1 MLKWTVTK
9 RSEANAKNVL
19 PQDKLLLQQRQH
31 ARRSLGALS
40 ERLATVNTDSTV
52 NGRSRNRK
60 VRRSLGGPIREVC
73 ANYDKENQCITS
85 TPHPAMGR
93 SAGSPYSMALRDV
106 SNITPNT
113 TPCRLSNTTPQS
125 RKRTLAVSP
134 LSSGLKRKEHLESV
148 RETYATTL
156 PTFDIEYSPCGVKDV
171 PFLALRGLGLTEFDK
186 PGRYFPADEQE
197 PSAKRIKTFTKPLP
211 LVEDLPCHPT
221 EDKLNP
227 CLTPLSSRL
236 SELRFNKINFKRPL
250 AVGKTVNSLPQ
261 PAPPPPPPSS
271 IEIMEDSE
279 LSLNSSE
286 MGDLTLDKMIDAILE
301 SAKKDSRWTTPRP
314 KRSLSVKSKQ
324 SKGSSPTYTPAD
336 DPAADLYL
344 GLRCAPRLFRQE
356 GETTIILEETASHI
370 NEREVKTPDSKQDQH
385 CMAAKHTAK
394 IDYVRQS
401 LHKYVAASPLDAACH
416 LRRQKA
422 VRRKHKLEAVCNSA
436 KQGTQGYELTLDDCQ
451 AGSPETPHM
460 HCNQSKLSQLN
471 VMQTPV
477 REDHLRLG
485 AENPSQQMMSAN
497 ATPDIR
503 SIDLQG
509 TSTPTGG
516 SIEKSRKCLTFSPTP
531 SEDSIEKRRSVAS
544 STNSRCSRT
553 STLTG
558 SSIGA
563 GAMRGTLELS
573 VYLEQDRRL
582 HVHVLRCKDLQR
594 NTSTSSTGGSNAIN
608 AYVKVALIN
617 LGAPHTDVGFQ
628 RTTVHRNSSNPCY
641 DQRFHFEIHPND
653 ERRVQLAVWHR
664 DREYKRSEFLGCM
677 SFPIKHVTAPGINGT
692 YRLQPQSCLTNP
704 TTPILETMCENS
716 QSSME
721 ELMNAEDSSSAKAT
735 STVTST
741 TVSLAAGA
749 TGGTIGNAGGEQI
762 SLSKKAIHQRDADEN
777 LFLRFLELDPSPDA
791 SQTIGTGGG
800 GSQTTPATPR
810 RSSVSAVSGPLKPM
824 TGATSSGRTPFTI
837 TKRLARTGDR
847 GFGFS
852 IVWTHPP
859 RVEKVETGLSAD
871 RAGILPGDYVVFVDK
886 HNVVTMPE
894 QDVLNLIRTQGN
906 SLLLEIFRR
915 PQSTGGLQLQN
926 RTNGLRNLSAGQTLS
941 SNLGGITNSTGNI
954 TLLNVSAGGG
964 VLAQPDES
972 EPFARTSPSPFGVA
986 RSSTAC
992 SNISIET
999 AKRKLHL
1006 PQVTFS
1012 KESIV
1017 QQFPD
1022 DHRRKFLYQLISR
1035 EQHFINAINF
1045 GIERFVN
1052 PLRERKDLISP
1063 NDHKIL
1069 FQNIDELSRISEDI
1083 LEQIIQDETEPQIHF
1098 ASRVYLSK
1106 STALCAAYRKYC
1118 NGLKKAD
1125 CVLVNK
1131 SRNSNCDF
1139 MKFITEPPV
1148 PRKRPDLTT
1157 FIHRPLQHFREILK
1171 LVQMI
1176 ASHCRVD
1183 SEEHNNFSS
1192 IISELQAAYREI
1204 TVGGGLME
1212 PIGEGR
1218 PLLTLQDLEA
1228 RMVFTKC
1235 KPFQLASHGRQWI
1248 FGGDLS
1254 RVEGRSIK
1262 PYWTLLF
1269 SDILLFAKVSRDRV
1283 LFITEEPI
1291 ALSTI
1296 TDSCFNI
1303 RKKGTEFRITIDP
1316 NGRQIESPTVH
1327 CAPDLSRTPK
1337 KNSKKRYIVL
1347 RAPSTELKAVWQNLL
1362 TRQIFLV
1369 NATLGST
1376 PLSSPLDSPDILQ
1389 SFVPISDIGA
1399 TATSA
1404 SSVKVPSLDGIHL
1417 KNQQSRLSRVPK
1429 QVEELIDE
1437 KCRKLN
1443 KTGIPQG
1450 SALHLAQWMKGQL
1463 NKQIIESDPI
1473 DSEPEQLVEDWSVE
1487 QVNNRSKEL
1496 NLVDADGSPYRSAS
1510 HCNGTSNGIVGKNNG
1525 PASQPTTDDNSAFE
1539 DDDDNK
1545 SVSKS
1550 TTSDS
1555 QITVRSSPLSNKL
1568 DTISVCRQ
1576 CHKNCKSR
1584 LNSPSSN
1591 SLTVQHSHSTPSNR
1605 CCLSNSTTGSSLNKS
1620 PNSTSSVSSSS
1631 TLTMRGRAAAQE
1643 ADCASHIT
1651 NAESAMCNRQ
1661 ASHVH
1666 VKQVGES
1673 ERHLQLSANGNYKT
1687 MCQTPCHCKCTPK
1700 DFEKST
1706 LSPDELLHERVKIL
1720 DNVCEA
1726 TTTNIIIQH
1735 AKDTSKMN
1743 GYPHSLKERVGED
1756 TGGRDERQVV
1766 YNNNEDDDTE
1776 WSLMGLIGL
1785 AQINP
1790 AASLVHI
1797 DPFEALPTIAV
1808 VPPTPDA
1815 LGNATYTRQVMPPSP
1830 WTTIERSQL
1839 QLAPSSLN
1847 STHMT
1852 EGTLSDE
1859 YSPDNSP
1866 EDEIA
1871 EPPYR
1876 ALNPGLK
1883 RYGTISS
1890 LERVPS
1896 EDTDDNK
1903 TYSSEEDSESDI
1915 KIVTKEVYDNNTQ
1928 TFLNWTTRAGNFI
1941 EESRAFIDRYLGRR
1955 DNSTEEPEA
1964 NGDDWEKTRVEKRP
1978 GEQHAASSGG
1988 DEEETIEGET
1998 SATSGEE
2005 VWGTPTS
2012 GGENDDMQIFGSIE
2026 QTHSSPTKSSS
2037 SYTGDDDT
2045 ELMMDEL
2052 LMAPPMTASAVRGLL
2067 PRRKLEPLFEEDS
2080 ESAESDDDSKPLS
2093 GRDHQGQASEKNP
2106 PVYADLND
2114 STGTDSVSTTPSSTP
2129 QPERSETIKTT
2140 TPDENYGSVADRCY
2154 ASVQLPSTVT
2164 PCASD
2169 TARFADKANVP
2180 IGLSPRLEMRLA
2192 LNHDILGDED
2202 LLTYSPGPDLTAILG
2217 RDLSTYHRMNGKD
2230 IIMNRIVT
2238 RVSSYMNIQAV
2249 ATSTPVSKPTTVEPH
2264 SSATNQ
2270 AMKNGMSSSYQQNNS
2285 KMDTPILHRRKA
2297 TAPATWSSFGF
2308 ADREERT
2315 LSDLERLARRE
2326 KVYCMTQLNH
2336 NASQLKRVA
2345 SFNTTTKHTSKLFNF
2360 LYRRNSENQLA
2371 GLLTSKDSTED
2382 SATCHSDPSR
2392 LNSPRKETVK
2402 SLDRRFWRQL
2412 SKRRRASFHEELTT
2426 GAS

>member
-9 RSEANAKNVL
+9 RAEASAKNVL
-19 PQDKLLLQQRQH
+19 PQSKALLQQRHH
-31 ARRSLGALS
+31 ARRSLGVLD
-40 ERLATVNTDSTV
+40 ERLAAVTTEGSVS
-52 NGRSRNRK
+52 GGPRNKK
-60 VRRSLGGPIREVC
+60 VRRSLGGSAHEIC

-85 TPHPAMGR
+85 TPHPAIGR
-93 SAGSPYSMALRDV
+93 TVGSPYSMALRDV

-113 TPCRLSNTTPQS
+113 TPCRPSNTTPQS
-125 RKRTLAVSP
+125 RKRTLAASPVSP
-134 LSSGLKRKEHLESV
+134 GGLKRKEHVESV

-171 PFLALRGLGLTEFDK
+171 PFLALRGLGLTEFDN
-186 PGRYFPADEQE
+186 PGRYFPADEQG
-197 PSAKRIKTFTKPLP
+197 PSAKRMKTFIKPLV
-211 LVEDLPCHPT
+211 LANDLPLPPK

-236 SELRFNKINFKRPL
+236 SELRFNKLNFKRPL
-250 AVGKTVNSLPQ
+250 SVGKTITSLSQ
-261 PAPPPPPPSS
+261 PAPPPLPPTST
-271 IEIMEDSE
+271 ENMEDSE

-301 SAKKDSRWTTPRP
+301 SAKKDSRWATPRP

-344 GLRCAPRLFRQE
+344 EPRCPPRMLRQD

-370 NEREVKTPDSKQDQH
+370 NEREVKTPDTKQEQH
-385 CMAAKHTAK
+385 RAVSVTAAKV
-394 IDYVRQS
+394 DFFRQS
-401 LHKYVAASPLDAACH
+401 LIKSVAASPLEAACH

-422 VRRKHKLEAVCNSA
+422 VRRKHKLETGGNSA
-436 KQGTQGYELTLDDCQ
+436 KVGSQQNEATLDDCPT
-451 AGSPETPHM
+451 ASPETPHM
-460 HCNQSKLSQLN
+460 LCNQSKLSQMN
-471 VMQTPV
+471 AMQTPI
-477 REDHLRLG
+477 RDTELIRYEPEHPHSHQIR
-485 AENPSQQMMSAN
+485 SAN

-544 STNSRCSRT
+544 SSNSRCFRT

-558 SSIGA
+558 SAMGTGA
-563 GAMRGTLELS
+563 LRGTLELS
-573 VYLEQDRRL
+573 IQLEQDRRL
-582 HVHVLRCKDLQR
+582 HVHVIRCKDLQR
-594 NTSTSSTGGSNAIN
+594 NTSTSSTAGSNAIN
-608 AYVKVALIN
+608 AYVKVALISP
-617 LGAPHTDVGFQ
+617 GGSQTSQTDLGFQ

-641 DQRFHFEIHPND
+641 DQRFQFETHPND

-677 SFPIKHVTAPGINGT
+677 SFPIKHVNIQGINGT

-704 TTPILETMCENS
+704 TTPIQETMCENS

-721 ELMNAEDSSSAKAT
+721 ELMNAEDSGSAKAT

-741 TVSLAAGA
+741 TASLAAGTNVGT
-749 TGGTIGNAGGEQI
+749 TGHAPAEPI

-791 SQTIGTGGG
+791 SVATSGPGTVG
-800 GSQTTPATPR
+800 QTTPATPR
-810 RSSVSAVSGPLKPM
+810 RSSVSAPKPITGP
-824 TGATSSGRTPFTI
+824 TSAGRTPFTI

-859 RVEKVETGLSAD
+859 RVEKVESGLSAD

-906 SLLLEIFRR
+906 TLLLEIFRR
-915 PQSTGGLQLQN
+915 PQSTQGSLQIQS
-926 RTNGLRNLSAGQTLS
+926 RTNGLRNMVSGLAPALNLAGI
-941 SNLGGITNSTGNI
+941 GNSTGNI
-954 TLLNVSAGGG
+954 NNAASLNVSAGGA
-964 VLAQPDES
+964 LAQPE
-972 EPFARTSPSPFGVA
+972 EAEQFARTSPSPYGVA

-1063 NDHKIL
+1063 NDHKVL

-1083 LEQIIQDETEPQIHF
+1083 LEQVIQDETEPQIHF

-1183 SEEHNNFSS
+1183 SEEHNNFHS

-1327 CAPDLSRTPK
+1327 CAPDLTRTPK

-1376 PLSSPLDSPDILQ
+1376 PMSSPLDSPDILQ

-1443 KTGIPQG
+1443 KTGVPQG

-1473 DSEPEQLVEDWSVE
+1473 DSEPEQLVEEWSVE
-1487 QVNNRSKEL
+1487 QVTNRSKEL
-1496 NLVDADGSPYRSAS
+1496 NLVDSDGSPYRSAS
-1510 HCNGTSNGIVGKNNG
+1510 QCNGTGGGMGTVTKASGSGTV
-1525 PASQPTTDDNSAFE
+1525 SQPPADDNSAFE

-1568 DTISVCRQ
+1568 DTISMCRQ
-1576 CHKNCKSR
+1576 CLKNCKSR
-1584 LNSPSSN
+1584 HNSPSSN

-1605 CCLSNSTTGSSLNKS
+1605 CCVSNSTTGSSLNKS
-1620 PNSTSSVSSSS
+1620 PNSVSSVSSSS
-1631 TLTMRGRAAAQE
+1631 TLTMRGRACVAQE
-1643 ADCASHIT
+1643 VDGSGQGTVVEGQTGCT
-1651 NAESAMCNRQ
+1651 RQ
-1661 ASHVH
+1661 TMSVDEQR
-1666 VKQVGES
+1666 KQAGDNV
-1673 ERHLQLSANGNYKT
+1673 RHLQLSVNGNYKT

-1720 DNVCEA
+1720 DNVCETSA
-1726 TTTNIIIQH
+1726 TNVMIQQQER
-1735 AKDTSKMN
+1735 KDSSKMN
-1743 GYPHSLKERVGED
+1743 GYPANGKPAQSAAHRVESKA
-1756 TGGRDERQVV
+1756 EF
-1766 YNNNEDDDTE
+1766 NNNNMDDDSE

-1790 AASLVHI
+1790 AESLVHL

-1815 LGNATYTRQVMPPSP
+1815 LGNAAYTRQSVPPAP
-1830 WTTIERSQL
+1830 WATIERSQL
-1839 QLAPSSLN
+1839 QLSPSKL
-1847 STHMT
+1847 STAH
-1852 EGTLSDE
+1852 EGTISDE

-1866 EDEIA
+1866 EDEIG

-1915 KIVTKEVYDNNTQ
+1915 KIVTKEVYVNNTQ

-1955 DNSTEEPEA
+1955 DNSTEEAEA
-1964 NGDDWEKTRVEKRP
+1964 NGEDWDTGREKRT
-1978 GEQHAASSGG
+1978 GEQHAAGSGG
-1988 DEEETIEGET
+1988 DEEETVEGET

-2080 ESAESDDDSKPLS
+2080 ESAESDDDDSKPLS
-2093 GRDHQGQASEKNP
+2093 GRDQQAGASFGKK
-2106 PVYADLND
+2106 
-2114 STGTDSVSTTPSSTP
+2114 SSGLCGFK
-2129 QPERSETIKTT
+2129 RFHRYRFGKYDAVI
-2140 TPDENYGSVADRCY
+2140 
-2154 ASVQLPSTVT
+2154 
-2164 PCASD
+2164 D
-2169 TARFADKANVP
+2169 TA
-2180 IGLSPRLEMRLA
+2180 G
-2192 LNHDILGDED
+2192 
-2202 LLTYSPGPDLTAILG
+2202 
-2217 RDLSTYHRMNGKD
+2217 
-2230 IIMNRIVT
+2230 
-2238 RVSSYMNIQAV
+2238 
-2249 ATSTPVSKPTTVEPH
+2249 
-2264 SSATNQ
+2264 
-2270 AMKNGMSSSYQQNNS
+2270 
-2285 KMDTPILHRRKA
+2285 
-2297 TAPATWSSFGF
+2297 
-2308 ADREERT
+2308 REER
-2315 LSDLERLARRE
+2315 DDQDYHARR
-2326 KVYCMTQLNH
+2326 
-2336 NASQLKRVA
+2336 
-2345 SFNTTTKHTSKLFNF
+2345 KLW
-2360 LYRRNSENQLA
+2360 E
-2371 GLLTSKDSTED
+2371 
-2382 SATCHSDPSR
+2382 CC
-2392 LNSPRKETVK
+2392 
-2402 SLDRRFWRQL
+2402 
-2412 SKRRRASFHEELTT
+2412 
-2426 GAS
+2426 

>member
-9 RSEANAKNVL
+9 RSDPSGRGSL
-19 PQDKLLLQQRQH
+19 PQGKVLLQQRRH
-31 ARRSLGALS
+31 ARRSLGTLS
-40 ERLATVNTDSTV
+40 EQIATASKDVAANEGS
-52 NGRSRNRK
+52 RSCNPRM
-60 VRRSLGGPIREVC
+60 RRSLGVSLQVDC

-85 TPHPAMGR
+85 TPHPMSGR
-93 SAGSPYSMALRDV
+93 PTSSPYSIALRDV

-113 TPCRLSNTTPQS
+113 TCWPLNTTPQG
-125 RKRTLAVSP
+125 RKRSLAASPGSSSIKMVSKMD
-134 LSSGLKRKEHLESV
+134 LVEGV
-148 RETYATTL
+148 RQPYATTL
-156 PTFDIEYSPCGVKDV
+156 PTFDIEYSPCGVKNL
-171 PFLALRGLGLTEFDK
+171 PFVALRGLGLAEFEK
-186 PGRYFPADEQE
+186 PGRYFATDEEQ
-197 PSAKRIKTFTKPLP
+197 PMAKRTKTDANPSKKDDFPALP
-211 LVEDLPCHPT
+211 KD
-221 EDKLNP
+221 DQINS

-236 SELRFNKINFKRPL
+236 NDMRFNNINFKRPFSM
-250 AVGKTVNSLPQ
+250 GKTINNNHMAATLP
-261 PAPPPPPPSS
+261 PVPSAS
-271 IEIMEDSE
+271 VDAVEDNE

-314 KRSLSVKSKQ
+314 KRSSSIKSKQ

-344 GLRCAPRLFRQE
+344 EQRISTRLYRQE
-356 GETTIILEETASHI
+356 KETTIILEETSHV
-370 NEREVKTPDSKQDQH
+370 NEREVKTPDSAH
-385 CMAAKHTAK
+385 ETRSIVSVSTAK
-394 IDYVRQS
+394 PGFVRQS
-401 LHKYVAASPLDAACH
+401 FGKLLMASPLEAACH

-422 VRRKHKLEAVCNSA
+422 VRRKHKLE
-436 KQGTQGYELTLDDCQ
+436 QGGDGARQDVQCVEMSIGQTAHE
-451 AGSPETPHM
+451 AASPDTPYVL
-460 HCNQSKLSQLN
+460 CSQSKIEHLMG
-471 VMQTPV
+471 MQTPPI
-477 REDHLRLG
+477 RDGLLEQ
-485 AENPSQQMMSAN
+485 EMESQQRQMLSGN
-497 ATPDIR
+497 ATPSIR
-503 SIDLQG
+503 SIDPQS

-516 SIEKSRKCLTFSPTP
+516 SVEKSKKCLVFSPAL
-531 SEDSIEKRRSVAS
+531 SEASLEKRRSVAF
-544 STNSRCSRT
+544 STTSRCSGT
-553 STLTG
+553 SAVEPASTNTSVRG
-558 SSIGA
+558 S
-563 GAMRGTLELS
+563 LELNI
-573 VYLEQDRRL
+573 YLDQDRRL
-582 HVHVLRCKDLQR
+582 QVHVIRCKDLQR
-594 NTSTSSTGGSNAIN
+594 NSSASSAGNCNGIN

-617 LGAPHTDVGFQ
+617 LCNSQSAQSEMGFQ
-628 RTTVHRNSSNPCY
+628 RTTVHRNSCSPY
-641 DQRFHFEIHPND
+641 FDQRFQFEIHPHD
-653 ERRVQLAVWHR
+653 DRRVQLAVWHR
-664 DREYKRSEFLGCM
+664 DRECKRSEFLGCM
-677 SFPIKHVTAPGINGT
+677 SFPLKHATHGQVINGA

-704 TTPILETMCENS
+704 SPPISETMCENS
-716 QSSME
+716 HSSMD
-721 ELMNAEDSSSAKAT
+721 ELVSVEDSSSARAT

-741 TVSLAAGA
+741 MVSSTTGTTAAA
-749 TGGTIGNAGGEQI
+749 SGNAVGEQI
-762 SLSKKAIHQRDADEN
+762 SLSKKALHQRDADEN
-777 LFLRFLELDPSPDA
+777 LFLRFLELDPSPDGT
-791 SQTIGTGGG
+791 SGTGVNLP
-800 GSQTTPATPR
+800 TPATPR
-810 RSSVSAVSGPLKPM
+810 RSSVSAGGSQKAA
-824 TGATSSGRTPFTI
+824 GASSAGRTPFTI
-837 TKRLARTGDR
+837 TKRLARSGDR

-906 SLLLEIFRR
+906 TLLLEIFRR
-915 PQSTGGLQLQN
+915 PQPTCGQQLQN
-926 RTNGLRNLSAGQTLS
+926 RSNGLRNIS
-941 SNLGGITNSTGNI
+941 SSQSSVPVLGSVSNTAINITPFHASTGVALPQ
-954 TLLNVSAGGG
+954 T
-964 VLAQPDES
+964 DET
-972 EPFARTSPSPFGVA
+972 EPFRRTAPSPFGVA

-1063 NDHKIL
+1063 NDHKTL

-1083 LEQIIQDETEPQIHF
+1083 TEQITQDETEPQIHF

-1171 LVQMI
+1171 QMQMI

-1183 SEEHNNFSS
+1183 SEEHNNFTN
-1192 IISELQAAYREI
+1192 IISELQTAYREI

-1254 RVEGRSIK
+1254 RVESRSVK

-1303 RKKGTEFRITIDP
+1303 RKKCTEFRITIDP
-1316 NGRQIESPTVH
+1316 NGRQIESPTAH

-1337 KNSKKRYIVL
+1337 KNTKKRHIFL

-1399 TATSA
+1399 TATSTT
-1404 SSVKVPSLDGIHL
+1404 SVKMPSLDSIHG
-1417 KNQQSRLSRVPK
+1417 KNQQSRLNKIPK

-1443 KTGIPQG
+1443 KTGVPQG

-1463 NKQIIESDPI
+1463 DKQVIESDPI
-1473 DSEPEQLVEDWSVE
+1473 DSDPEQVVEDWSIE
-1487 QVNNRSKEL
+1487 QVTNRSKEL
-1496 NLVDADGSPYRSAS
+1496 NLVVTDGSPYKSAS
-1510 HCNGTSNGIVGKNNG
+1510 LCNDTNVGIILKTTTAETQL
-1525 PASQPTTDDNSAFE
+1525 PTDDSSAFD

-1568 DTISVCRQ
+1568 DTISMCRQ
-1576 CHKNCKSR
+1576 CLKNCKSR
-1584 LNSPSSN
+1584 FNSPSSN
-1591 SLTVQHSHSTPSNR
+1591 SLTMQHSHSTPTNR
-1605 CCLSNSTTGSSLNKS
+1605 CCVSNSTTDSSLNRS
-1620 PNSTSSVSSSS
+1620 PMSVSSVSSSS
-1631 TLTMRGRAAAQE
+1631 TLTMLRRPVSQE
-1643 ADCASHIT
+1643 NDAVANNTAGD
-1651 NAESAMCNRQ
+1651 
-1661 ASHVH
+1661 
-1666 VKQVGES
+1666 KQNSLRKTS
-1673 ERHLQLSANGNYKT
+1673 EEIRHLKLLINGNYRTK
-1687 MCQTPCHCKCTPK
+1687 CQTPCHCKCTPK

-1720 DNVCEA
+1720 DNICEA
-1726 TTTNIIIQH
+1726 NAKNIAVNHKVANTNL
-1735 AKDTSKMN
+1735 MN
-1743 GYPHSLKERVGED
+1743 GYPPNSKPLFNECLKDEETSDHERN
-1756 TGGRDERQVV
+1756 TKL
-1766 YNNNEDDDTE
+1766 NNNEDDDVE

-1790 AASLVHI
+1790 AASFVHI
-1797 DPFEALPTIAV
+1797 DPFDALPTIAV

-1815 LGNATYTRQVMPPSP
+1815 LGNTSSIRQPAQVSP
-1830 WTTIERSQL
+1830 WSTVELNRL
-1839 QLAPSSLN
+1839 QLTS
-1847 STHMT
+1847 
-1852 EGTLSDE
+1852 GTLELLTQNTGGSIGDD

-1866 EDEIA
+1866 EDEVV

-1896 EDTDDNK
+1896 EDMDDNM
-1903 TYSSEEDSESDI
+1903 TYSSDEDSESDI
-1915 KIVTKEVYDNNTQ
+1915 KIVTKEVYDNNAQ
-1928 TFLNWTTRAGNFI
+1928 TFLNWTARAGNFI

-1955 DNSTEEPEA
+1955 DNSTEEADA
-1964 NGDDWEKTRVEKRP
+1964 NDCEWEKSREKRS
-1978 GEQHAASSGG
+1978 GDQAASSGG
-1988 DEEETIEGET
+1988 DEEEAIEGET

-2026 QTHSSPTKSSS
+2026 QTHSSPTKSTS

-2080 ESAESDDDSKPLS
+2080 ESGESDGDNKPLN
-2093 GRDHQGQASEKNP
+2093 GRDKQGQASERNLL
-2106 PVYADLND
+2106 VYADLKD
-2114 STGTDSVSTTPSSTP
+2114 STDTKSGSTTPSSTP
-2129 QPERSETIKTT
+2129 QAERIETIKTT

-2154 ASVQLPSTVT
+2154 ASVQLPSTEMLY
-2164 PCASD
+2164 ASD
-2169 TARFADKANVP
+2169 TARSADKGNVP

-2217 RDLSTYHRMNGKD
+2217 RDLSKYHRMSGKD

-2238 RVSSYMNIQAV
+2238 RVSSYVNIQTV
-2249 ATSTPVSKPTTVEPH
+2249 ATNATASTIEESERP
-2264 SSATNQ
+2264 SSSQ
-2270 AMKNGMSSSYQQNNS
+2270 AMRNGMSSSYQQNNS
-2285 KMDTPILHRRKA
+2285 KMDTPIPHRRKVI
-2297 TAPATWSSFGF
+2297 APATWSNFGS
-2308 ADREERT
+2308 ADRDEKT

-2336 NASQLKRVA
+2336 NASHLKRVA
-2345 SFNTTTKHTSKLFNF
+2345 SLNSKQKHSSKLLSFWS
-2360 LYRRNSENQLA
+2360 RRNSENQLV
-2371 GLLTSKDSTED
+2371 GLFPSKDSTDEGD
-2382 SATCHSDPSR
+2382 AGRSEINQ
-2392 LNSPRKETVK
+2392 LNSPRKESVK
-2402 SLDRRFWRQL
+2402 SLDRRFWKQL

-2426 GAS
+2426 AVS